1 MKTLADV
8 EVGDEIVM
16 IDKTGRLHN
25 GKSLD
30 RIVRGRVVAAK
41 RVNLT
46 VQAID
51 GKRIWTVR
59 RDSRRETRELH
70 PNGWHGY
77 TPEECEHHK
86 RRLIAEKFL
95 REQRITIDWG
105 SPWRNRVV
113 ELADIIR
120 RAIDPP
126 VEAA

>member
-1 MKTLADV
+1 MKTLADL

-16 IDKTGRLHN
+16 IDKTGRLIN

-51 GKRIWTVR
+51 GKRTWTVR
-59 RDSRRETRELH
+59 RDSRRDTREPH
-70 PNGWHGY
+70 SYGWHGY
-77 TPEECEHHK
+77 TPEECEHHE
-86 RRLIAEKFL
+86 RQLSAEKFL
-95 REQRITIDWG
+95 REQRITIGGG

-120 RAIDPP
+120 RAAEPP